1 MVLQF
6 NISVAKPRQHSP
18 TWNSLPVPPLFVG
31 HGFSGRNYRLETN
44 SSEVRTVI
52 QQVHAEAEVTH
63 ICKLSEITS
72 ERIVFVVFPGCSMM
86 LSCLEILILDLPK
99 ITPSVSRAFI
109 YMTGTS
115 CSATSA
121 ELDPNQAAQQ
131 LRRSNRA

>member
-1 MVLQF
+1 
-6 NISVAKPRQHSP
+6 
-18 TWNSLPVPPLFVG
+18 
-31 HGFSGRNYRLETN
+31 LETN
-44 SSEVRTVI
+44 ISEVRTVI
-52 QQVHAEAEVTH
+52 QQVHAEAPVTY
-63 ICKLSEITS
+63 IGKLSEITS